1 MSGPDHVNLIGTP
14 MDLGANRR
22 GVDMGPSAIR
32 YAGLQQRIRD
42 LGRKV
47 TDSGNVHVPFADECD
62 PESEDPDCQGAR
74 YLDETKE
81 ACVDLNERVRK
92 ALSRRQFPLVLGG
105 DHSLSIG
112 SVGGAAAEVEDLG
125 LIWFDAH
132 GDINTPE
139 NSPSGNLH
147 GMPLAALFGYG
158 SFARKD
164 WAHVPSLLE
173 ENLVYVG
180 LRRLDEGEK
189 EVLGRGDMTAFT
201 MRDIDRTNIGEVVE
215 KALEVATKGT
225 DAIHV
230 SLDMDVVNPTEA
242 PGVGTPV
249 PGGVT
254 YREAHLAME
263 TIAQR
268 NRQNDVVRS
277 MDIVEVNPILDE
289 QNRTAELACELAAS
303 LLGKSVL

>member
-1 MSGPDHVNLIGTP
+1 MPGTDEINVIGIP

-32 YAGLQQRIRD
+32 YAGLIERLQDMDLEVRD
-42 LGRKV
+42 A
-47 TDSGNVHVPFADECD
+47 GNVPVPFTDECD
-62 PESEDPDCQGAR
+62 PDAGVTEGPHLP
-74 YLDETKE
+74 YLDETRD
-81 ACVDLNERVRK
+81 ACVDLTERVRET
-92 ALSRRQFPLVLGG
+92 LQTDRFPLVLGG

-112 SVGGAAAEVEDLG
+112 SVNGTAADLDRLG

-139 NSPSGNLH
+139 SSPSKNLH
-147 GMPLAALFGYG
+147 GMPLAALLGHG
-158 SFARKD
+158 SFADMD
-164 WAHVPSLLE
+164 WAHTEALWP

-180 LRRLDEGEK
+180 LRRLDAEEK
-189 EVLGRGDMTAFT
+189 TTIRNSDMTAFT
-201 MRDIDRTNIGEVVE
+201 MRDVDRENIGHVVE
-215 KALEVATKGT
+215 QSLDVALDGT
-225 DAIHV
+225 DALHV
-230 SLDMDVVNPTEA
+230 SLDMDWVNPTEA

-268 NRQNDVVRS
+268 NQHDSMLRS

-289 QNRTAELACELAAS
+289 QNRTAELACELTAS
-303 LLGKSVL
+303 ALGKSVL

>member
-215 KALEVATKGT
+215 KALEVATEGT

>member
-1 MSGPDHVNLIGTP
+1 MSGAEHVNLIGIP

-32 YAGLQQRIRD
+32 YAGLQERIRE
-42 LGRKV
+42 LGLEV
-47 TDSGNVHVPFADECD
+47 SDSGDVHVPFADECD
-62 PESEDPDCQGAR
+62 PESEDPDCRGAR
-74 YLDETKE
+74 YLDETKD
-81 ACVDLNERVRK
+81 ACVDLRERVRRV
-92 ALSRRQFPLVLGG
+92 LDRGQFPIVLGG

-112 SVGGAAAEVEDLG
+112 SVGGSAADVDDLG

-158 SFARKD
+158 SFKGKE
-164 WAHVPSLLE
+164 WAHEPSLQE
-173 ENLVYVG
+173 QNLVYVG
-180 LRRLDEGEK
+180 LRRLDAGEK
-189 EVLGRGDMTAFT
+189 EVISDSEITAFT
-201 MRDIDRTNIGEVVE
+201 MRDIDRTNIGAVVE
-215 KALEVATKGT
+215 QALEVATVGT
-225 DAIHV
+225 EAIHV
-230 SLDMDVVNPTEA
+230 SLDMDWVNPTEA

-268 NRQNDVVRS
+268 NLEDSVVRS
-277 MDIVEVNPILDE
+277 MDLVEVNPILDE